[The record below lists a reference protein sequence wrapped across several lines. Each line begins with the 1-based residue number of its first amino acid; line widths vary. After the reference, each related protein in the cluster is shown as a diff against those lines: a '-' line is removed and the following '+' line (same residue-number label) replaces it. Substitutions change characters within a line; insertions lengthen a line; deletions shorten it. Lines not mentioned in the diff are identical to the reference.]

1 MPWTKL
7 IGYDGLWPM
16 VGDEDL
22 MPYFIRSD
30 VEVLSTLAQKAVA
43 TLAAA
48 AAAFHQSCPTVC
60 DPIDGSPTGSSVPG
74 ILQAR
79 TLEWVAI
86 FFSNG
91 YISYQLPNISFPVIT
106 SG

>member
-7 IGYDGLWPM
+7 IGYDGLWPK

-60 DPIDGSPTGSSVPG
+60 DPTDGSPLRDKELKVLSDNKE
-74 ILQAR
+74 LK
-79 TLEWVAI
+79 TLV
-86 FFSNG
+86 NKH
-91 YISYQLPNISFPVIT
+91 V
-106 SG
+106 